1 MPEVV
6 PKLVLVCDR
15 KAIHGK
21 YEVLKQLV
29 ELWEIMHHGNRE
41 NWYNG
46 VNRIGSSGL
55 FNIHVE
61 Y

>member
-6 PKLVLVCDR
+6 PKLALVCDR

-29 ELWEIMHHGNRE
+29 GLGEIMHHGNRE
-41 NWYNG
+41 NWLMG
-46 VNRIGSSGL
+46 QIVFSLWGL
-55 FNIHVE
+55 FNLHVE
-61 Y
+61 D